1 MVSRGSSW
9 GKLACDQR
17 WLFLMRTTAQGP
29 CGVAGLGEGLEGL
42 DVSPCRN
49 GGIAKLGAHAGILL
63 EGLLGMG
70 YNRLCWAYTVCS
82 PKCLATGGL
91 HVLDTVIKGL
101 CPDCSP
107 ARTTSTVAST
117 ASMFTVS
124 LCCRHLSIGLAAG
137 PCLFPCYRW
146 ASLAAAA
153 WLFSLVFFLIFLKVV
168 PASCWAHT
176 TS

>member
-1 MVSRGSSW
+1 
-9 GKLACDQR
+9 
-17 WLFLMRTTAQGP
+17 MRTTAQGP

-91 HVLDTVIKGL
+91 HVLDTVIRGSVLTAVLLGPPALWPLPPL
-101 CPDCSP
+101 C
-107 ARTTSTVAST
+107 
-117 ASMFTVS
+117 S
-124 LCCRHLSIGLAAG
+124 LLAYAAG
-137 PCLFPCYRW
+137 TCP
-146 ASLAAAA
+146 
-153 WLFSLVFFLIFLKVV
+153 
-168 PASCWAHT
+168 
-176 TS
+176 